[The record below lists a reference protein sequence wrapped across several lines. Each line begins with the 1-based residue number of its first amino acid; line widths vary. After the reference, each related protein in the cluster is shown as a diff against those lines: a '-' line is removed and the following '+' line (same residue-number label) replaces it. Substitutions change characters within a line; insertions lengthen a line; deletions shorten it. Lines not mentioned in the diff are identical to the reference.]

1 MERCVESLEDLFADC
16 GGEFGGEAEA
26 GGGGEDQVVGEDD
39 IETAQPTHTAEVTQ
53 QVKVRVPCKEKQGQ
67 GLLCF

>member
-16 GGEFGGEAEA
+16 GGELGGEAES

-39 IETAQPTHTAEVTQ
+39 VETAQPTHTAEVTQ
-53 QVKVRVPCKEKQGQ
+53 QVKVCDPCKEKQGQ
-67 GLLCF
+67 GLFFF